1 MVAVRHLLLWLR
13 RCKYS
18 RGFGVQ
24 SPWAYRFVR
33 YVINEH
39 APYYA
44 YDELAEASREHDAR
58 WQKLSRLYF
67 RLANYLQAGE
77 WLVCSPN
84 AAMYVDYVKRGCH
97 KCEVR
102 YIHHLEDIQCP
113 MGVASIALEGSY
125 EPLCER
131 LLEMSMSYSVLILE
145 GIHQDKTTLAFW
157 REIIKDYRVGVTFDL
172 YDCGLLFF
180 DQKLYK
186 KSYIINF

>member
-1 MVAVRHLLLWLR
+1 MKQLLVWLR

-44 YDELAEASREHDAR
+44 YDELAEASCNHDAR
-58 WQKLSRLYF
+58 WQKLCRLYF
-67 RLANYLQAGE
+67 RLANYLRAE
-77 WLVCSPN
+77 DWLVCSPN
-84 AAMYVDYVKRGCH
+84 AFMYVDYIKRGSH

-102 YIHHLEDIQCP
+102 YIHDLEDIQSS
-113 MGVASIALEGSY
+113 MDVASIALEGSY

-131 LLEMSMSYSVLILE
+131 LLEMSKSDGMLILE
-145 GIHQDKTTLAFW
+145 GIHQNKTTLAFW
-157 REIIKDYRVGVTFDL
+157 REIVKDYRVGVTFDL
-172 YDCGLLFF
+172 YDCGILFF
-180 DQKLYK
+180 DKKHYK
-186 KSYIINF
+186 KNYIINF